1 MPTEAGERGDGVSI
15 SAQRLGLILVSVV
28 GLGGF
33 LWPLWASQAALS
45 DNQAAG
51 WLALALL
58 PLIAVAALWL
68 AQGQLSGP
76 RQIALLGILAALAAG
91 TRIATSG
98 VGGFEL
104 VFVVV
109 ILGAA
114 ALGARFGFLLGAAA
128 ILLSSLFFGGIG
140 PWTAFQVFA
149 VGWVGAGAG
158 VIGKRLDSKLRSW
171 HLAVYAVLSSYLFGL
186 IMNMWF
192 WPFAVGPQTSM
203 SFNPEADLAQ
213 NLASFIG
220 YSLISST
227 LTWDTVRAVSSAAL
241 ILLIGKPFI
250 QTLRRYKF

>member
-1 MPTEAGERGDGVSI
+1 MSI
-15 SAQRLGLILVSVV
+15 AVQKLGLILISLV
-28 GLGGF
+28 GLTGF
-33 LWPLWASQAALS
+33 LWPLWTPQAANLS
-45 DNQAAG
+45 ADSAG
-51 WLALALL
+51 WLALSLL
-58 PLIAVAALWL
+58 PLIALAALWF
-68 AQGQLSGP
+68 AQGELSGP

-114 ALGARFGFLLGAAA
+114 ALGARFGFLLGATA
-128 ILLSSLFFGGIG
+128 ILLSSVFFGGVG

-158 VIGKRLDSKLRSW
+158 LVGKRLGSKLKSW
-171 HLAVYAVLSSYLFGL
+171 HLASYAVVSAYAFGL
-186 IMNMWF
+186 IMNLWF
-192 WPFAVGPQTSM
+192 WPFAVGPQTSV
-203 SFNPEADLAQ
+203 SFSPEADLGQ
-213 NLASFIG
+213 NFASFLT
-220 YSLISST
+220 YSLVSST
-227 LTWDTVRAVSSAAL
+227 LTWDTVRAVSSVVL

>member
-1 MPTEAGERGDGVSI
+1 MNIAI
-15 SAQRLGLILVSVV
+15 QRLGLVLISIV
-28 GLGGF
+28 GLTGF
-33 LWPLWASQAALS
+33 LWPLWAPQAALGDS
-45 DNQAAG
+45 DTAG
-51 WLALALL
+51 WLALALV
-58 PLIAVAALWL
+58 PLIALAALWL

-76 RQIALLGILAALAAG
+76 RQIALLGILAAVAAG

-114 ALGARFGFLLGAAA
+114 ALGARFGFLLGASA
-128 ILLSSLFFGGIG
+128 ILLSSLFFGGVG

-158 VIGKRLDSKLRSW
+158 LIGKRFGLKLRSW
-171 HLAVYAVLSSYLFGL
+171 HLACYADLSSYLFGL
-186 IMNMWF
+186 IMNLWF
-192 WPFAVGPQTSM
+192 WPFAVGPQTSV
-203 SFNPEADLAQ
+203 SFNPEADLSQ
-213 NLASFIG
+213 NLVSFFS

-227 LTWDTVRAVSSAAL
+227 LTWDTVRAVSSAVL

>member
-1 MPTEAGERGDGVSI
+1 MTLNLQRIGLVLI
-15 SAQRLGLILVSVV
+15 SLV
-28 GLGGF
+28 GLAGF
-33 LWPLWASQAALS
+33 VWPLWLPQAVSSADATS
-45 DNQAAG
+45 G

-58 PLIAVAALWL
+58 PLLAITALWL
-68 AQGQLSGP
+68 AQGKLSGP
-76 RQIALLGILAALAAG
+76 RQIALLGLLAAIAAG

-104 VFVVV
+104 IFVVV

-114 ALGARFGFLLGAAA
+114 ALGARFGFLLGALS

-158 VIGKRLDSKLRSW
+158 LLGKRMGEKLRSW
-171 HLAVYAVLSSYLFGL
+171 QLALYSVLAAYVFGL
-186 IMNMWF
+186 VMNLWF
-192 WPFAVGPQTSM
+192 WPFAVGPQTSV
-203 SFNPEADLAQ
+203 SFNPAGSMGE
-213 NLASFIG
+213 NLASFLA
-220 YSLISST
+220 YSLVSST
-227 LTWDTVRAVSSAAL
+227 LTWDTVRAVSSAVL